1 MIDELEKAMYIAV
14 KDLREYYM
22 KPGSISWGIL
32 FPFVFALAFMF
43 RHGGLTTWLAP
54 GMISL
59 ALFFGATSMSGMS
72 IVFERRIGSFERLL
86 LFPISYTG
94 IALGKTLSS
103 FFLGLASAIPILLL
117 AYLVLHVVPAHAL
130 LLVLAIVLASFASS
144 SFGVLL
150 SFVIK
155 EPEQVM
161 VVMNL
166 VRFPMMF
173 LSDVIIPVSLMPRY
187 LAWIALTQPLT
198 FMTEAIRYS
207 YTGSCDIVS
216 PLTAFLA
223 SFLMSVVFLL
233 LAAYAI
239 RKSRT

>member
-1 MIDELEKAMYIAV
+1 MIDELEKAMYIAL
-14 KDLREYYM
+14 KDLQEYYM

-43 RHGGLTTWLAP
+43 RHGGLTTWLVP

-86 LFPISYTG
+86 LFPASYIG
-94 IALGKTLSS
+94 IALGKSLSS
-103 FFLGLASAIPILLL
+103 FFLGLVSAVPIFLL
-117 AYLVLHVVPAHAL
+117 AYFILHVIPAHAI
-130 LLVLAIVLASFASS
+130 LLVLAIILASFASS

-150 SFVIK
+150 SFIIK

-161 VVMNL
+161 VILNL

-173 LSDVIIPVSLMPRY
+173 LSDVIIPVSLMPHY
-187 LAWIALTQPLT
+187 LLSIVLIQPLT
-198 FMTEAIRYS
+198 YMTEAIRYAS
-207 YTGSCDIVS
+207 IGSCDIVS
-216 PLTAFLA
+216 PLVAYVV
-223 SFLMSVVFLL
+223 SFLIGLAFLL

-239 RKSRT
+239 KRSRT